1 LNPRGA
7 STSGFRDRRLGPSLA
22 TPAFPVKPQKFNQR
36 LFYIPIDSMKIKV
49 KISRTNE
56 TKEISVEKGLTIEDV
71 LKKINLKPDTVIIL
85 NKSKPI
91 PIDDEIKD
99 GEELTVLQVSSGG

>member
-1 LNPRGA
+1 
-7 STSGFRDRRLGPSLA
+7 
-22 TPAFPVKPQKFNQR
+22 
-36 LFYIPIDSMKIKV
+36 MKIKV

-56 TKEISVEKGLTIEDV
+56 TKEISIETGSTVEDV
-71 LKKINLKPDTVIIL
+71 LKKINLKPDTVIIM